1 VGQKTVRFSDLSGQ
15 LILDNDTPA
24 RIVVCEHPE
33 LGDSP
38 VEFEALSDEATAI
51 EKAAVEVAVL
61 DLYFP
66 GEDQPHRVAMDVDAF
81 DKLATDKPMSEL
93 LITARPARRATRSA
107 AAATS
112 KESRVNYATLEHAGK
127 PHKGKTTDAEKQLVR
142 EHLDEINDRLTAQ
155 NLRTISLTDA
165 EHVERYGL
173 EELAA
178 QQDAETLTDL
188 DASAETPV
196 AAAPLRAAG

>member
-1 VGQKTVRFSDLSGQ
+1 
-15 LILDNDTPA
+15 
-24 RIVVCEHPE
+24 
-33 LGDSP
+33 
-38 VEFEALSDEATAI
+38 
-51 EKAAVEVAVL
+51 
-61 DLYFP
+61 
-66 GEDQPHRVAMDVDAF
+66 MDVDAF

-142 EHLDEINDRLTAQ
+142 DHLDEINERLAGE

-178 QQDAETLTDL
+178 QQGGGTLTEL
-188 DASAETPV
+188 DAPAEVTAAV
-196 AAAPLRAAG
+196 A